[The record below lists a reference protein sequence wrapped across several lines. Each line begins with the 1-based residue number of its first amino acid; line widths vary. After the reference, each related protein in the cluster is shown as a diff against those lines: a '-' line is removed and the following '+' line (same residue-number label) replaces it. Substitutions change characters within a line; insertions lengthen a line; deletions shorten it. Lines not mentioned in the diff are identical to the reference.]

1 MDSYDYRQRARE
13 SLTGNWLLAALVTL
27 IALLLGGTGSSAS
40 INIDQD
46 DLEIINN
53 IPWLMAIMKPLLAYA
68 VFSGIVG
75 FIVGGTVHLGYC
87 TFHLKLYDGQK
98 AGVGDLFSHFKDQF
112 ADGFL
117 LKLLT
122 AIYVAKLLGVQYA
135 QYTLD
140 LIPALNPLNAGKT
153 MLLGVLCALLSILV
167 CYTLVATEKAMHQV
181 FENPF
186 VKIFVSGTLIALMTL
201 LVRTQDYNGLGT
213 AVILQAVAGQAVWY
227 AFLLKLLFTAFSLA
241 GGFRG
246 GEIVPVL
253 FTGATFGC
261 FAAGFLG
268 LPPSLGAALGMIAV
282 FCGVTNSPIA
292 SFIMGLEL
300 FHGQGMWMF
309 GLVVAVSYMLSG
321 YYGLYKSQ
329 LIIYSKYR
337 SAFVHR
343 KTHQ

>member
-122 AIYVAKLLGVQYA
+122 AIYVALWSLLLVIPGIVKSYSYA
-135 QYTLD
+135 MAPYIMAEHPEMNANECITASKEMMHGHKMELFLLD
-140 LIPALNPLNAGKT
+140 L
-153 MLLGVLCALLSILV
+153 
-167 CYTLVATEKAMHQV
+167 
-181 FENPF
+181 
-186 VKIFVSGTLIALMTL
+186 
-201 LVRTQDYNGLGT
+201 
-213 AVILQAVAGQAVWY
+213 
-227 AFLLKLLFTAFSLA
+227 
-241 GGFRG
+241 
-246 GEIVPVL
+246 
-253 FTGATFGC
+253 
-261 FAAGFLG
+261 
-268 LPPSLGAALGMIAV
+268 
-282 FCGVTNSPIA
+282 
-292 SFIMGLEL
+292 SFIGWVLL
-300 FHGQGMWMF
+300 TILTLGIGNVF
-309 GLVVAVSYMLSG
+309 LVP
-321 YYGLYKSQ
+321 
-329 LIIYSKYR
+329 YSNAAYAAFYR
-337 SAFVHR
+337 NISC
-343 KTHQ
+343 